1 MVQMQATTPTQRL
14 QLVSQVI
21 ARQGQYGTVS
31 ALSREYA
38 VSRQTVYAWTAVG
51 RQALTAAFTPQPAAV
66 ARPLERLVLTL
77 LSEGHAAERGIQA
90 CLAEVGQTLSVGTIH
105 GIIREGQQRAV
116 ALLDGTLPPGARAG
130 ALDEIYGNNRQGGY
144 LSVVDAQSGAVWAT
158 AGPLAVDHDSW
169 ALLLLELE
177 DRGLRLRSGV
187 SDGGNAMQAA
197 WASRYPAL
205 ALQRDVWHVLHEWS
219 KGQARLDRLV
229 QEWTARTIIVA
240 RQAARVAAGKPPL
253 GKHPQT
259 DPAAHAALLA
269 QAQRT
274 AEATC
279 YLSSELHTLLE
290 VVVLVG
296 GQVRTLPAR
305 EADLD
310 SLAALLDEVHAQAPA
325 AMQGHLRHLATYL
338 TNARPALLRFA
349 PPLDQ
354 VHAQASAVL
363 GTTAVGVVAWAWQR
377 RAILGPTNAQLLEGL
392 PVFWRPAAALLLETW
407 QQTVRA
413 SSLVENWHSVL
424 RPHLAVHR
432 TLSTGMLALLAVC
445 HNHRLAP
452 RGLHQDTSPLS
463 RSGLDAPADWLVA
476 LGYPPCTT
484 QPTRTRT
491 QRRPVLTLVA

>member
-1 MVQMQATTPTQRL
+1 MVQVQTTTPSQRL
-14 QLVSQVI
+14 QLVSQ
-21 ARQGQYGTVS
+21 ALAQQGQYGTVS
-31 ALSREYA
+31 QLSREYA
-38 VSRQTVYAWTAVG
+38 VSRQTVYDWTAVG
-51 RQALTAAFTPQPAAV
+51 RQALTAAAEV
-66 ARPLERLVLTL
+66 GRSLERLVLTL

-90 CLAEVGQTLSVGTIH
+90 CLAELGQAVSVGTIH

-116 ALLDGTLPPGARAG
+116 TLLDGTVPPGARVG

-169 ALLLLELE
+169 ALLLLALE
-177 DRGLRLRSGV
+177 ERGPRLSSGV
-187 SDGGNAMQAA
+187 SDGGGAMQAA
-197 WASRYPAL
+197 WASVYPAL

-229 QEWTARTIIVA
+229 QEWTARTATVA
-240 RQAARVAAGKPPL
+240 RQAARVAAGKPPI
-253 GKHPQT
+253 GNHPQT
-259 DPAAHAALLA
+259 DPAAHAALVA

-274 AEATC
+274 AEASC
-279 YLSSELHTLLE
+279 YLSSELHSLLE

-296 GQVRTLPAR
+296 GQLRTLPAR

-310 SLAALLDEVHAQAPA
+310 SLTALLTELRAQAPA
-325 AMQGHLRHLATYL
+325 AMQGHIAHLATSL
-338 TNARPALLRFA
+338 AHARQALLRFA
-349 PPLDQ
+349 PVLDQ
-354 VHAQASAVL
+354 VHAQASALL
-363 GTTAVGVVAWAWQR
+363 GPTAVGIIAWAWQR
-377 RAILGPTNAQLLEGL
+377 RAILGPTSAQLLDGL

-407 QQTVRA
+407 TQTVRA

-452 RGLHQDTSPLS
+452 RGVHQDSSPLS

-476 LGYPPCTT
+476 LGYPPCTA
-484 QPTRTRT
+484 QPTRTSQ
-491 QRRPVLTLVA
+491 QRRPALALVA

>member
-1 MVQMQATTPTQRL
+1 MVHVQASTPVQRL
-14 QLVSQVI
+14 QLVSQAI
-21 ARQGQYGTVS
+21 AQQGQYGTVS
-31 ALSREYA
+31 TLSRGYG

-51 RQALTAAFTPQPAAV
+51 RQALTAAFTPQPDGEG
-66 ARPLERLVLTL
+66 RSLERLVLTL
-77 LSEGHAAERGIQA
+77 LTAGHAAERGIQA
-90 CLAEVGQTLSVGTIH
+90 CLAELGQAVSVGTIH
-105 GIIREGQQRAV
+105 AILREGQQRALT
-116 ALLDGTLPPGARAG
+116 LLDRTVPPGARAG

-169 ALLLLELE
+169 ALLLLEVE
-177 DRGLRLRSGV
+177 DRGLRLERGV
-187 SDGGNAMQAA
+187 SDGGSAMQAA
-197 WASRYPAL
+197 WTSVYPAL

-219 KGQARLDRLV
+219 KGQGRLDRIV
-229 QEWTARTIIVA
+229 QEWAARTATVA
-240 RQAARVAAGKPPL
+240 RQAARVAAGKPPI
-253 GKHPQT
+253 GNNPQT
-259 DPAAHAALLA
+259 DPAAHAVQLA

-274 AEATC
+274 AEATR

-296 GQVRTLPAR
+296 GQLRALPAR

-310 SLAALLDEVHAQAPA
+310 SLAALLAEVHAQAPA

-338 TNARPALLRFA
+338 TNARQALLRFV
-349 PPLDQ
+349 PLLDQ
-354 VHAQASAVL
+354 VAAQASAVL
-363 GTTAVGVVAWAWQR
+363 GPTAVGVVAWAWQR
-377 RAILGPTNAQLLEGL
+377 RAILGPTSAQLLDGL
-392 PVFWRPAAALLLETW
+392 PAFWRPAAALLLETW
-407 QQTVRA
+407 TQTVRA

-476 LGYPPCTT
+476 LGYPPCTAK
-484 QPTRTRT
+484 PTRTRT
-491 QRRPVLTLVA
+491 QRGPVLAMVA

>member
-1 MVQMQATTPTQRL
+1 MVQVQANTPTQRL
-14 QLVSQVI
+14 QLVSQAI
-21 ARQGQYGTVS
+21 AQQGQYGTVS
-31 ALSREYA
+31 TLGREYA

-51 RQALTAAFTPQPAAV
+51 RRALTAAFTPQPAAV
-66 ARPLERLVLTL
+66 GRSLERLVLTL

-90 CLAEVGQTLSVGTIH
+90 CLAELGQAVSVGTIH

-116 ALLDGTLPPGARAG
+116 TLLDCTVPPGARAG

-158 AGPLAVDHDSW
+158 AGPVAVDHDSW

-177 DRGLRLRSGV
+177 ERGLRLGSGV
-187 SDGGNAMQAA
+187 SDGGGAMQAG
-197 WASRYPAL
+197 WASVYPDL

-229 QEWTARTIIVA
+229 QGWVARTGTVA
-240 RQAARVAAGKPPL
+240 RQAARVAVGKLPI
-253 GKHPQT
+253 GNHPQT
-259 DPAAHAALLA
+259 DPAAHAVLVA

-274 AEATC
+274 AEATR

-296 GQVRTLPAR
+296 GQLRTLPAR

-310 SLAALLDEVHAQAPA
+310 SLTALLAEVHAQAPA
-325 AMQGHLRHLATYL
+325 AMQGHLAHLATGL
-338 TNARPALLRFA
+338 ANARTALLRFV
-349 PPLDQ
+349 PLLDQ
-354 VHAQASAVL
+354 VSAQASALL
-363 GTTAVGVVAWAWQR
+363 GPTAVGVIAWSWQR
-377 RAILGPTNAQLLEGL
+377 RAILGPTSAHLLEGL
-392 PVFWRPAAALLLETW
+392 PVFWRPAAALLFETW

-463 RSGLDAPADWLVA
+463 RSGVDAPGDWLVA
-476 LGYPPCTT
+476 LGYPPRSG
-484 QPTRTRT
+484 QPTRTRA
-491 QRRPVLTLVA
+491 QRSPLLAMVA

>member
-1 MVQMQATTPTQRL
+1 MVHIQANTPTQRL
-14 QLVSQVI
+14 QLVSQAI
-21 ARQGQYGTVS
+21 AQQGQYGTVS
-31 ALSREYA
+31 SLSREYA
-38 VSRQTVYAWTAVG
+38 VSRQTVYDWTAVG

-66 ARPLERLVLTL
+66 GRSLERLVLTL
-77 LSEGHAAERGIQA
+77 LTEGHAAERGIQA
-90 CLAEVGQTLSVGTIH
+90 CVAAVGQVVSVGTIH
-105 GIIREGQQRAV
+105 GIIREGQQRALT
-116 ALLDGTLPPGARAG
+116 LLGRTVPPGARAG

-177 DRGLRLRSGV
+177 DRGLRLGSGV
-187 SDGGNAMQAA
+187 SDGGSAMKAA

-205 ALQRDVWHVLHEWS
+205 ALQRDVWHVLHEWG
-219 KGQARLDRLV
+219 KGQGRLDRLV
-229 QEWTARTIIVA
+229 QEWTARTATVA
-240 RQAARVAAGKPPL
+240 RQAARVAAGKLPI
-253 GKHPQT
+253 GNNPQT
-259 DPAAHAALLA
+259 DPAAHAAQLA

-274 AEATC
+274 AEATR

-296 GQVRTLPAR
+296 GQLRTLPAR

-310 SLAALLDEVHAQAPA
+310 SVAALLVEVHAQAPA
-325 AMQGHLRHLATYL
+325 AMQGHLAHLATSL
-338 TNARPALLRFA
+338 TNARPALLLFV
-349 PPLDQ
+349 PLLDQ

-363 GTTAVGVVAWAWQR
+363 GPTAVGVVAWAWQR
-377 RAILGPTNAQLLEGL
+377 RAILGPTSAHLLDGL
-392 PVFWRPAAALLLETW
+392 PAFWRPAAALLLETW
-407 QQTVRA
+407 NQTVRA

-452 RGLHQDTSPLS
+452 RGLHQETSPLS
-463 RSGLDAPADWLVA
+463 RSGIDAPADWLVA
-476 LGYPPCTT
+476 LGYPPRTA

-491 QRRPVLTLVA
+491 QRGPVVALVA

>member
-1 MVQMQATTPTQRL
+1 MVQVQATTPTQRL
-14 QLVSQVI
+14 QLVSQAI
-21 ARQGQYGTVS
+21 AQQGQYGTVS
-31 ALSREYA
+31 TLSREYA

-66 ARPLERLVLTL
+66 GQSLARRVLTL

-90 CLAEVGQTLSVGTIH
+90 CLAELGQAVGVGTIH
-105 GIIREGQQRAV
+105 AIIREGQERAV
-116 ALLDGTLPPGARAG
+116 TLLDRTVPPGARAG

-169 ALLLLELE
+169 ALLLLDLE
-177 DRGLRLRSGV
+177 ERGLRLSSGV
-187 SDGGNAMQAA
+187 SDGGSAMQAG
-197 WASRYPAL
+197 WASVYPGL

-229 QEWTARTIIVA
+229 QEWAVRTATVA
-240 RQAARVAAGKPPL
+240 RQAARVAAGKPPI
-253 GKHPQT
+253 GNNAQT
-259 DPAAHAALLA
+259 DPAAHAALVA
-269 QAQRT
+269 HAQRT
-274 AEATC
+274 AEATR

-296 GQVRTLPAR
+296 GQLRTLAAR

-310 SLAALLDEVHAQAPA
+310 SLAALLAEVHAQAPA
-325 AMQGHLRHLATYL
+325 AMQGHLRHLATHL
-338 TNARPALLRFA
+338 TNARQALLRFV
-349 PPLDQ
+349 PLLDRVQ
-354 VHAQASAVL
+354 AQASAVL
-363 GTTAVGVVAWAWQR
+363 GPTAVGVIAWAWQR
-377 RAILGPTNAQLLEGL
+377 RAILGPTSAQLLDGL
-392 PVFWRPAAALLLETW
+392 PAFWRPAAALLLETW
-407 QQTVRA
+407 TQTVRA

-432 TLSTGMLALLAVC
+432 ILSTGMLALLAVC

-491 QRRPVLTLVA
+491 QHRPVLALVA